1 MLPYNLLN
9 DKLFLVLWF
18 WLLILWIISVANLI
32 YWLFHFLSPKY
43 RLTHIERHLKGHVKG
58 NQLKFLNQHFG
69 DWFVLHQMYKNI
81 HLSNFTRLVS
91 KLCAIEEKSCSLLK
105 KGETFISFDDVD
117 REEENKDDKKTPK
130 VKFEAGTYE

>member
-1 MLPYNLLN
+1 MRQFG
-9 DKLFLVLWF
+9 FLKNP
-18 WLLILWIISVANLI
+18 II
-32 YWLFHFLSPKY
+32 
-43 RLTHIERHLKGHVKG
+43 KG

>member
-1 MLPYNLLN
+1 MRPYSICALQDLPKN
-9 DKLFLVLWF
+9 
-18 WLLILWIISVANLI
+18 ISRIEPTNIPSPTYVAI
-32 YWLFHFLSPKY
+32 FIFEKSHYF
-43 RLTHIERHLKGHVKG
+43 KG

-117 REEENKDDKKTPK
+117 REEEIKDDEKRPK